1 MSNYPPGVT
10 GNEYEI
16 AGGNEF
22 EEHFDC
28 SAEIEYVIVTR
39 KQLYN
44 LSDHALTLYNE
55 FKNNGT
61 ISEYL
66 INTRLKKLMHELN
79 GYYHSDELVVKDCD
93 FSGVVLKEEYR
104 GTVCFECPK
113 CETTYE
119 KDRWDGY

>member
-28 SAEIEYVIVTR
+28 SAEVEYVLVTR
-39 KQLYN
+39 KQLYS
-44 LSDHALTLYNE
+44 LSDHALTLYND
-55 FKNNGT
+55 FKNNGA

-66 INTRLKKLMHELN
+66 INTRLKKLMHEIN
-79 GYYHSDELVVKDCD
+79 GHYHSDELVVKDCD

-104 GTVCFECPK
+104 GTVCFECPE

>member
-28 SAEIEYVIVTR
+28 SADIEYVLITR
-39 KQLYN
+39 KELYK
-44 LSDHALTLYNE
+44 LSDYALTLFND
-55 FKNNGT
+55 FKRNGN
-61 ISEYL
+61 ISEYS
-66 INTRLKKLMHELN
+66 IETYLKKLMSEIN
-79 GYYHSDELVVKDCD
+79 GFYHSDKITELPCD
-93 FSGVVLKEEYR
+93 FSGEVLKEEYR
-104 GTVCFECPK
+104 GTVYFECPE

>member
-16 AGGNEF
+16 AGGDEF

-28 SAEIEYVIVTR
+28 SAEMECVALTR
-39 KQLYN
+39 KQIYN

-55 FKNNGT
+55 YKKYGA
-61 ISEYL
+61 IHS
-66 INTRLKKLMHELN
+66 INAHLKQLMHELN
-79 GYYHSDELVVKDCD
+79 GYYDSDDLIVKNCD

-104 GTVCFECPK
+104 GTVYFECPK

-119 KDRWDGY
+119 KDRWDRY

>member
-28 SAEIEYVIVTR
+28 EAEIEYVMVTR

-79 GYYHSDELVVKDCD
+79 GYYHSDEIVEKTCN
-93 FSGVVLKEEYR
+93 FSGEILKEEYR
-104 GTVCFECPK
+104 GTVMFECPD
-113 CETTYE
+113 CETSYE
-119 KDRWDGY
+119 KDRWDGE

>member
-28 SAEIEYVIVTR
+28 SAEMECVMLTR
-39 KQLYN
+39 RQIYS

-55 FKNNGT
+55 FKREGT
-61 ISEYL
+61 IGEYS

-113 CETTYE
+113 CEKTYE